1 MNPLEELLWSRRN
14 AAPSWRGSLSSAVG
28 GPATSLSR
36 LASRLI
42 WPRTF
47 KHMRYLQPGITFNHL
62 ADGRWSILA
71 HGKPFAES
79 TDLRHLFPKL
89 AMPVSIV
96 ATGPSARDYPWDSVR
111 KGEQFLIAVNGAPTM
126 LKDLGIRPD
135 LLVVTDREFALTE
148 ARHLIAAADVPLA
161 IEFLAAA
168 ALAATE
174 PQLLTGRSFAILER
188 VNMWYALPATDDA
201 LLRELNQLS
210 GNPFIFPETNDSKCR
225 VGWSHRP
232 ELGIFSGRTV
242 VFGALQI
249 AIGLGAT
256 NVEIIGMDLSG
267 AGRAYSEDSGQRPS
281 QLQEHYQSFILP
293 SFQTMRC
300 ALTGGNV
307 TVSNRSSVC
316 PLPKALFRS
325 NGPEKAH

>member
-36 LASRLI
+36 LATRLI
-42 WPRTF
+42 WPRKF

-71 HGKPFAES
+71 HGKPFAKS

-96 ATGPSARDYPWDSVR
+96 ATGTSARDYPWDDVL
-111 KGEQFLIAVNGAPTM
+111 KGERFLIAVNGAPTM
-126 LKDLGIRPD
+126 LKDFGLVPD
-135 LLVVTDREFALTE
+135 LLVVTDREFALTGIRHFE
-148 ARHLIAAADVPLA
+148 AAPDTPLA

-168 ALAATE
+168 ALAAKA
-174 PQLLTGRSFAILER
+174 PHILTTRPFAVLER
-188 VNMWYALPATDDA
+188 VNLWYALPVLNDSK
-201 LLRELNQLS
+201 LRRLNEAS
-210 GNPFIFPETNDSKCR
+210 GSPFVFPEAKDPKCR

-242 VFGALQI
+242 AFGALQI

-267 AGRAYSEDSGQRPS
+267 AGRAYSEDSGQRSS
-281 QLQEHYQSFILP
+281 QLQEHYDSFILP
-293 SFQTMRC
+293 SFEIMHL
-300 ALTGGNV
+300 ALYGRQIA
-307 TVSNRSSVC
+307 VSNRSTIC
-316 PLPKALFRS
+316 PLPAGLFADS
-325 NGPEKAH
+325 SLEY